1 MSKILYSRLNTGE
14 YMVNS
19 FGVIM
24 KLNQT
29 DFDDF
34 MLHLREKISPA
45 PEIEECSKIEFVK
58 PSEKTLAWAR
68 EQNKGSKEKLKQLK
82 DKKNNA

>member
-58 PSEKTLAWAR
+58 PSEKTL
-68 EQNKGSKEKLKQLK
+68 KQLK